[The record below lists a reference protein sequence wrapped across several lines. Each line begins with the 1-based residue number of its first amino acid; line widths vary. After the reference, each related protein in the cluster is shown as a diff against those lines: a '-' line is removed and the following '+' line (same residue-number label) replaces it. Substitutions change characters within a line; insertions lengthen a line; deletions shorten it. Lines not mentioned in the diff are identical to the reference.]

1 MLQYLDTIGG
11 VTYYEDFVA
20 AILKELP
27 KNYNLVFDLIIE
39 NVTKFL
45 PNMWPFIAHIKWS
58 EPKFT
63 KIGSQN
69 RIKHHDIAL
78 STWIVASVVT
88 RRLTL

>member
-20 AILKELP
+20 AILKKLP

-45 PNMWPFIAHIKWS
+45 PNM
-58 EPKFT
+58 
-63 KIGSQN
+63 
-69 RIKHHDIAL
+69 
-78 STWIVASVVT
+78 
-88 RRLTL
+88 